1 LPYAYPKQCS
11 NAVPYPWS
19 ASVSLARFFYQPLA
33 GLYASETLAD
43 LSGKTPEFRVLEIY
57 CIIWVYW
64 MNKGRV

>member
-1 LPYAYPKQCS
+1 MQFPTLVCQ
-11 NAVPYPWS
+11 
-19 ASVSLARFFYQPLA
+19 RLA
-33 GLYASETLAD
+33 GKVFLPASGWFVCQRDAAD

>member
-1 LPYAYPKQCS
+1 MQFPIPGLP
-11 NAVPYPWS
+11 
-19 ASVSLARFFYQPLA
+19 ASRWQGFYQPLA

-43 LSGKTPEFRVLEIY
+43 LSGKIPEFRVLEFY